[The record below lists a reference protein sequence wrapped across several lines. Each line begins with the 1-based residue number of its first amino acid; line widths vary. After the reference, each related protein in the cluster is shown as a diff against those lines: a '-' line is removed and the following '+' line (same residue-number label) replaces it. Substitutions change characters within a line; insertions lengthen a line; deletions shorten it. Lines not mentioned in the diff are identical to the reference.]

1 MKIHSSG
8 NNSVVAI
15 KKRNNKN
22 VLSSMTTTNVKEP
35 TLYEGM
41 VDISCI
47 SAFGLRDTVNH
58 LINKL
63 KMYNVFYL
71 QVNTYMFRCNQK
83 KTSFDI
89 EICQIY
95 YKVYYYMLRIK
106 TGGVNMK
113 KDIITKLFC
122 D

>member
-1 MKIHSSG
+1 
-8 NNSVVAI
+8 
-15 KKRNNKN
+15 
-22 VLSSMTTTNVKEP
+22 MTTTNAKEP

-41 VDISCI
+41 VDINCI
-47 SAFGLRDTVNH
+47 STFGLRDTINQ

-63 KMYNVFYL
+63 KTHNVFYL